1 MHVRS
6 LEVRGFRN
14 YAQVHLTPC
23 EGVNVFVGPNA
34 QGKTNLLEALHL
46 CCTGRSHRT
55 ARDEELIRWGA
66 DSARVQILTGG
77 FGAALCYVFSATA
90 PTR

>member
-1 MHVRS
+1 MVVRS
-6 LEVRGFRN
+6 LEVKGFRN
-14 YAQVHLTPC
+14 YEQVQLAPC

-55 ARDEELIRWGA
+55 PRDEELIRWGEA
-66 DSARVQILTGG
+66 AARV
-77 FGAALCYVFSATA
+77 TA
-90 PTR
+90 QTVQRDGTHETHKKA